1 MLLHPVFNI
10 SGLTPPFP
18 YTFPLKSVR
27 ANGVGATAADWT
39 QITGNMIPE
48 TVGQPSWVLEGG
60 GTFDR
65 AEVYQSFSIGSTRET
80 VVDAGNALI
89 DLSHSIDTFDTDDD
103 GAVAYA
109 EFFDGSS
116 NFLGRVHTNNSQTD
130 TRITDSKNNARVP
143 TGTRTIRIGWLGS
156 NPATEGNQL
165 SAYVYDLNCIIKEE
179 ESDTWDST
187 VVLFAEAVANLT
199 GWTNT
204 TGTLGVVTYANGND
218 WEWQTANAYFGSSV
232 ATTTAF
238 KNFTFPTGWPAKVS
252 AGDANY
258 LFRASVHNANQDD
271 DVTITLRFNN
281 GSTNPTV
288 TSGRVEIAWQIQLI
302 ELTGAI
308 PSDTTSIDVILTFH
322 RVDGTVND
330 GAVEKMSMILFEQA

>member
-39 QITGNMIPE
+39 QIVGNMVPE
-48 TVGQPSWVLEGG
+48 VPGQPSWVLEDNAL
-60 GTFDR
+60 DR
-65 AEVYQSFSIGSTRET
+65 ANVYQSFSIGASRES

-89 DLSHSIDTFDTDDD
+89 DLSHSIDTLDTDDD
-103 GAVAYA
+103 GAVAYV
-109 EFFDGSS
+109 EFYDGSS
-116 NFLGRVHTNNSQTD
+116 NFLGRSFTPNPLTD
-130 TRITDSKNNARVP
+130 IRITDVKNNIRVP
-143 TGTRTIRIGWLGS
+143 PGTRTVRIGWLAANNGG
-156 NPATEGNQL
+156 TQL
-165 SAYVYDLNCIIKEE
+165 SAYVYDISAVIKEE
-179 ESDTWDST
+179 VTDTWDSC
-187 VVLFAEAVANLT
+187 VVLFAESAADLT

-204 TGTLGVVTYANGND
+204 AGTLGVLTYTSSND

-238 KNFTFPTGWPAKVS
+238 KNYTFPTGWPAKVS
-252 AGDANY
+252 AGVANY
-258 LFRASVHNANQDD
+258 LFYASVHNANQDD
-271 DVTITLRFNN
+271 DVTVTLRFNN
-281 GSTNPTV
+281 GTTNPTV
-288 TSGRVEIAWQIQLI
+288 TSGRIELGWQIQLI

-330 GAVEKMSMILFEQA
+330 GAVEKMSMILFEQV